1 MKCPKCGYVYSDSD
15 NFCKQCGT
23 PKPIVKK
30 EEVPVPTAVEPR
42 KKFPIYKIFSILF
55 LSLSVLFVLMSF
67 VVFYGIAFMS
77 RAFALGALL
86 SLGFVTIAIVLLV
99 VGAVSKKVNKQ
110 FMIVNFMAAL
120 VSLVISMFCTAYFV
134 HYVRIPHDVFVFSF
148 LSLAIISFVVFL
160 VLAISGLFGLFLFQK
175 KPGVFRGI
183 LITGLALLFLSL
195 ALSLIFLVIQRNAN
209 FSNISPALTYI
220 ILFVILQL
228 SSAGVS
234 CFLMD
239 RDDKIK
245 SI

>member
-23 PKPIVKK
+23 PKPIIKK
-30 EEVPVPTAVEPR
+30 EEAPAPVVVPR
-42 KKFPIYKIFSILF
+42 KKYPVYKVFSILF
-55 LSLSVLFVLMSF
+55 LSLSVLFILMSF
-67 VVFYGIAFMS
+67 VVFYGVALMS

-86 SLGFVTIAIVLLV
+86 SMAFVTVAIVFLV
-99 VGAVSKKVNKQ
+99 VGAVTNKVNKQ

-120 VSLVISMFCTAYFV
+120 VSLVVSMFCTAYFV

-160 VLAISGLFGLFLFQK
+160 VLSISGLFSLFMFQK
-175 KPGVFRGI
+175 KPMLFRGI
-183 LITGLALLFLSL
+183 FVTGIAMLFLSL

-209 FSNISPALTYI
+209 FSNISPTLTYI
-220 ILFVILQL
+220 ILFVVLQL
-228 SSAGVS
+228 SSAGIA

-239 RDDKIK
+239 KDDKIK
-245 SI
+245 RI